1 MRTKLGVGK
10 KGRKSSTTVIEP
22 VVEDYPVPVESPR
35 CIFGFFI
42 LYRCVFLF
50 SNPHVRVFVFQ
61 KVENLVILDAL
72 MSSA

>member
-10 KGRKSSTTVIEP
+10 KGRKSSTIVIEP

-35 CIFGFFI
+35 CIFVFFN
-42 LYRCVFLF
+42 LLE
-50 SNPHVRVFVFQ
+50 VRNFVFQ